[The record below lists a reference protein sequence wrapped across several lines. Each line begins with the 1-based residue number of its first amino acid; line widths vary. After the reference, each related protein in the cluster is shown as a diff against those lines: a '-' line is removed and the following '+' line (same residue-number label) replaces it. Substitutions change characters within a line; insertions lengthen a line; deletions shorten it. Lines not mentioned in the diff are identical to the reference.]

1 MDEKLDKLIRLLI
14 GNGISLNRVGDWF
27 CCTELELDFSEH
39 DKAFEDK
46 IAELDEKYL
55 CMIKTAEQHQDAR
68 MFYKKENES
77 LNKRIAEL
85 KSENE
90 KLFDYLNGITGNTK
104 AEIKNNIKN
113 IEKIDKKPTKRTGVI
128 IAREIDGQTY
138 VLLDDF
144 MSAVNDLQAKIGT

>member
-1 MDEKLDKLIRLLI
+1 MKKITK
-14 GNGISLNRVGDWF
+14 GY
-27 CCTELELDFSEH
+27 
-39 DKAFEDK
+39 EDK
-46 IAELDEKYL
+46 IAKREEAIGYYKDSFYRAEKNCDKLCHENKELK
-55 CMIKTAEQHQDAR
+55 Q
-68 MFYKKENES
+68 
-77 LNKRIAEL
+77 RIAEL
-85 KSENE
+85 ESENE

-138 VLLDDF
+138 VVLDDF